1 MEFEGKVAVV
11 TGAGQGLGAG
21 FAKDFA
27 RQGAKVVLLG
37 RTLSKVEKV
46 AEEIK
51 AEGGWALALGCDVGD
66 RDQVKASF
74 ERIFAEVG
82 GVDILVNNAAYHR
95 SSRCWTPAWRSGTNT
110 SIPI

>member
-46 AEEIK
+46 AEEI
-51 AEGGWALALGCDVGD
+51 
-66 RDQVKASF
+66 
-74 ERIFAEVG
+74 
-82 GVDILVNNAAYHR
+82 
-95 SSRCWTPAWRSGTNT
+95 
-110 SIPI
+110 